1 MPFYPP
7 IKNKPPT
14 EKIRTSKKLLQ
25 LKDALQKEIPTKTF
39 DNLLLATWNIRE
51 FDSAAYGKRL
61 DEALFYIAEI
71 VSHFDLIAIQEVRD
85 DLEGLQRLM
94 KILGKWWK
102 VIFTDVTEGS
112 PGNRERM
119 AFVYDSRKV
128 TFGGLAGEVVLPE
141 VKVEGEIQNLNQQL
155 ARTPFMVGFQAGWY
169 RFVLVTVHLI
179 YGKGTADPPERV
191 KEAEML
197 SNFLAK
203 RADNPTAWSNHMVL
217 LGDFNIFKPEND
229 TFRKIAANF
238 YIPQELQLLPS
249 NVPQNKHYDQIA
261 FRSPLKQEFL
271 DAIAAGTPVR
281 AGVFNFFKHVFTEAD
296 EVEYIS
302 DMGERYEANSN
313 NVPRDTADKSKYYKT
328 YWRTHQLSDH
338 LPMWIEIPIDRSR
351 QYLQKLAETEP
362 LKPATRSLEATAES
376 EELPIEVFEQKY
388 DGLS

>member
-7 IKNKPPT
+7 IKNKPAA
-14 EKIRTSKKLLQ
+14 EQARTAQKLLQ
-25 LKDALQKEIPTKTF
+25 LKKALKEEIPIKTF

-61 DEALFYIAEI
+61 DEVMFYIAEI
-71 VSHFDLIAIQEVRD
+71 VAHFDLIAVQEVRD
-85 DLEGLQRLM
+85 DLEGLNRLM
-94 KILGKWWK
+94 KILGRWWK
-102 VIFTDVTEGS
+102 VIFTDVTEGR

-141 VKVEGEIQNLNQQL
+141 VKVEGETHNLQQQL

-169 RFVLVTVHLI
+169 RFILVTVHLI
-179 YGKGTADPPERV
+179 YGEGKADPPERV
-191 KEAEML
+191 KEAELL
-197 SNFLAK
+197 SDFLAK
-203 RADNPTAWSNHMVL
+203 RADNETAWSNNMVL
-217 LGDFNIFKPEND
+217 LGDFNIFKPTND

-238 YIPQELQLLPS
+238 YIPQELQSLPS

-281 AGVFNFFKHVFTEAD
+281 AGVFNFFKHVFTEEEEAIYAPSM
-296 EVEYIS
+296 ENYELNS
-302 DMGERYEANSN
+302 KGE
-313 NVPRDTADKSKYYKT
+313 PRDEKGKTNYYKT

-338 LPMWIEIPIDRSR
+338 LPMWIEIPTNRS
-351 QYLQKLAETEP
+351 QKYLEKLTKMNEAQ
-362 LKPATRSLEATAES
+362 PATRSLEAEMES
-376 EELPIEVFEQKY
+376 DELPIEVFEQKES
-388 DGLS
+388 LF

>member
-14 EKIRTSKKLLQ
+14 EQARTAKKLLQ
-25 LKDALQKEIPTKTF
+25 LKDALQKEIPSKTF

-94 KILGKWWK
+94 KILGRWWK
-102 VIFTDVTEGS
+102 VIFTDVTEGR

-141 VKVEGEIQNLNQQL
+141 VKVEGETHNLQQQL
-155 ARTPFMVGFQAGWY
+155 ARTPFMVGFQAGWC
-169 RFVLVTVHLI
+169 FVLVTVHLI
-179 YGKGTADPPERV
+179 YGEGTADPPERV
-191 KEAEML
+191 AEAEML
-197 SNFLAK
+197 SNFLAEK
-203 RADNPTAWSNHMVL
+203 ADKKTAWSNNMVL
-217 LGDFNIFKPEND
+217 LGDFNIFKPTND

-238 YIPQELQLLPS
+238 YIPQELQDLPS
-249 NVPQNKHYDQIA
+249 NVPQDKHYDQIA

-271 DAIAAGTPVR
+271 DAIAAGTPIK
-281 AGVFNFFKHVFTEAD
+281 AGVFNYFQHVFTEAD
-296 EVEYIS
+296 EATYIPYMDS
-302 DMGERYEANSN
+302 YETNSRGEA
-313 NVPRDTADKSKYYKT
+313 RDAADKAKYYKT

-351 QYLQKLAETEP
+351 QYLEVLAKVEEVI
-362 LKPATRSLEATAES
+362 PATRSLEAAS
-376 EELPIEVFEQKY
+376 EELPIEAIEQKY